1 MSRRVAPAPG
11 GRTARTSDERL
22 LDAFAS
28 RAAHSLGAGVS
39 IAGGYAT
46 LLRERFADP
55 LGPDGLAALGALE
68 GGLDRLRL
76 FVDDMLE
83 LSALDST
90 PLKRGPL
97 RATGAARAAAAGLAV
112 ALDEADVEVDIGV
125 LPDIVADGMLLERL
139 FHHLIRGSL
148 GAIGAGPGRIS
159 ISGVQRAAG
168 ARIEVSDDGPP
179 LHRSS
184 AGELFEPFAAPRGA
198 GPATGAGVSMA
209 IVRRIAE
216 RHGGSAWAHTGRR
229 EGCTVTVLLPEAV

>member
-1 MSRRVAPAPG
+1 MTRRAVAAAG
-11 GRTARTSDERL
+11 GRSARAPDERL
-22 LDAFAS
+22 LDDFAS

-46 LLRERFADP
+46 LLRERFSEP
-55 LGPDGLAALGALE
+55 LGAEGLSALAGLE

-76 FVDDMLE
+76 FVDDLLE
-83 LSALDST
+83 MSALETT

-97 RATGAARAAAAGLAV
+97 RCTGAARAAAAGLAV
-112 ALDEADVEVDIGV
+112 ALDEADVEVEIGP
-125 LPDIVADGMLLERL
+125 LPDMVADSALLERL

-148 GAIGAGPGRIS
+148 AAIGSGPGRIA
-159 ISGVQRAAG
+159 ISGVRRAAG

-184 AGELFEPFAAPRGA
+184 TAGLFEPFAAPRGA
-198 GPATGAGVSMA
+198 GPAAGAGVSMA
-209 IVRRIAE
+209 IARRIAE

-229 EGCTVTVLLPEAV
+229 EGCTIVVLLPEAV

>member
-1 MSRRVAPAPG
+1 MSRRAAPVAA
-11 GRTARTSDERL
+11 GRPTLTPDERI

-46 LLRERFADP
+46 LLRERFAEP
-55 LGPDGLAALGALE
+55 LGADGLSALGALE
-68 GGLDRLRL
+68 GGLDRVRL
-76 FVDDMLE
+76 FVDDLLE
-83 LSALDST
+83 LSALDVT

-97 RATGAARAAAAGLAV
+97 RSTGAARAAAAGLAV
-112 ALDEADVEVDIGV
+112 ALDEAEVELDIGV
-125 LPDIVADGMLLERL
+125 LPDVVADSALLERL

-148 GAIGAGPGRIS
+148 AAIGSGPGRIS
-159 ISGVQRAAG
+159 MSGVARSAG

-179 LHRSS
+179 LDRTA
-184 AGELFEPFAAPRGA
+184 AGELFEPFATPRGA

-209 IVRRIAE
+209 IARRIAE

-229 EGCTVTVLLPEAV
+229 DGCTIVVLLPEAV